1 MLRVMVR
8 LTYYDSNTDLQVEL
22 IDLPDNCSI
31 RTAIRSLAGRG
42 WEEVNHFRNTGVK
55 AWMFNRELSRR
66 VCIEERIAEV
76 ENAPSDQD
84 ISTPVV

>member
-1 MLRVMVR
+1 MVR
-8 LTYYDSNTDLQVEL
+8 LTYYDSNTDVQVEL

-55 AWMFNRELSRR
+55 AWMFNKELGRR
-66 VCIEERIAEV
+66 VCIEERIVEV

-84 ISTPVV
+84 ISTPVI